1 MAAKTAAAAAW
12 LALALLAGTCSPFT
26 MPRHG
31 HRRHQRRG
39 AAVGEQEV
47 EQKPIVRTAA
57 GALQVGR
64 SEIQTLVFEGDYVV
78 HYERGVCQYA
88 GRLQERDDDDGDGG
102 GDGEL
107 PILLRFADRTV
118 ALEHREASRLTR
130 LRGSDETVAVRSSEL
145 FQPADGPAARRRRA
159 CSENVAGSPSAWPA
173 AQQVVE
179 ARGLAG
185 QAGPRRGREPGPRAR
200 PAHARGRA
208 RSSRSRDACAPFDD
222 EAAALLEAGL
232 GYELT
237 AGQRQCWEDVEEDMC
252 RRLAPMDRL
261 VGFGKTELAVRAAAL
276 AVKSGRQVAILAPTT
291 VLAQQHYKVFR
302 RRLEPLGIT
311 VEFLRSPS
319 RKYVDEATGK
329 KASSAK
335 ECRRVREQ
343 VASGRCGVCVGTHA
357 LLSPKQVWHAL
368 GLAVIDEEQRFGVRQ
383 KERLKAACVD
393 VDVLTLSATPI
404 PRTLGAALAGLRDT
418 SELPDPPP
426 GRGETSSLV
435 ARDQP
440 GRKEDDYFLTAILE
454 KELARGGQCFYV
466 VPRIA
471 DVPAARR
478 RLLGALRAIGHP
490 AAARVDA
497 PGEPDD
503 DDDAEDPSGGA
514 IAVAHGRVDDPAAV
528 VADFAAGDNE
538 TRPVLLATTLVEN
551 CVENGLDLPR
561 CNTIVI
567 QDAHRFGLA
576 SLHQLRGRVGR
587 GERKAL
593 AVFLYPR
600 DGATTDAAAARLRAV
615 ADVDAKSGPELA
627 RRDLEIRGAGAL
639 LGTRQSGRAS
649 RDVGDEMY
657 AKLLV
662 EELERLRALDVRPA
676 DRGCDASHLPAAAL
690 LEQRAAGDADAE
702 AALARVRGAPTL
714 EACQRA
720 ARRQGASG
728 PAKLAVKLRFLELH
742 GARLGFESAAL
753 EARAYNDLTTP
764 HGLLRAPRL
773 NPKTWTLL
781 RREVPEG
788 SRSSLRFD
796 ETTATVEVVRL
807 GALKPAQQVD
817 FLLEA
822 VLHMAGFLDRVA
834 QVHATDAAGE
844 KKADEAAEAP
854 AAVAR

>member
-12 LALALLAGTCSPFT
+12 FALALLAGTCSPFT

-130 LRGSDETVAVRSSEL
+130 LRGSDETVAVRSKWSKPEVWRGKRDR
-145 FQPADGPAARRRRA
+145 AEAASRD
-159 CSENVAGSPSAWPA
+159 
-173 AQQVVE
+173 
-179 ARGLAG
+179 
-185 QAGPRRGREPGPRAR
+185 
-200 PAHARGRA
+200 HARDLLTLAAA

-490 AAARVDA
+490 AGARVDA

-720 ARRQGASG
+720 RAAKALG
-728 PAKLAVKLRFLELH
+728 PDAAKLAVKLRFLELH

>member
-1 MAAKTAAAAAW
+1 
-12 LALALLAGTCSPFT
+12 

-107 PILLRFADRTV
+107 PILLR
-118 ALEHREASRLTR
+118 H
-130 LRGSDETVAVRSSEL
+130 GSHAN
-145 FQPADGPAARRRRA
+145 AG
-159 CSENVAGSPSAWPA
+159 GSPST
-173 AQQVVE
+173 
-179 ARGLAG
+179 
-185 QAGPRRGREPGPRAR
+185 GPRLSKWSKPEVWRGKRDRAEAASR
-200 PAHARGRA
+200 DHARDLLTLAAA

-357 LLSPKQVWHAL
+357 LLSPKQVWHTL

-426 GRGETSSLV
+426 GRGETSSSSRP
-435 ARDQP
+435 AGPQG
-440 GRKEDDYFLTAILE
+440 GRLLLTAILE

-490 AAARVDA
+490 AAAGVDA

-593 AVFLYPR
+593 AVFLYPS

-714 EACQRA
+714 EACRA
-720 ARRQGASG
+720 AKRRLARR
-728 PAKLAVKLRFLELH
+728 AKLAVKLRFLELH

-764 HGLLRAPRL
+764 HGLLARAL
-773 NPKTWTLL
+773 NPKTDAL
-781 RREVPEG
+781 RRGARGRGRASASTRRRRPSKASNIMEITLKKPAADAKVGVSLVG
-788 SRSSLRFD
+788 SPPLVHQIR
-796 ETTATVEVVRL
+796 AGGL
-807 GALKPAQQVD
+807 GA
-817 FLLEA
+817 
-822 VLHMAGFLDRVA
+822 
-834 QVHATDAAGE
+834 AAGC
-844 KKADEAAEAP
+844 ASATAS
-854 AAVAR
+854 

>member
-1 MAAKTAAAAAW
+1 MAVAW
-12 LALALLAGTCSPFT
+12 LALALLAGTCNPFT
-26 MPRHG
+26 VPRHG

-88 GRLQERDDDDGDGG
+88 GRLQERDDDDDGG
-102 GDGEL
+102 GVGDGEL

-145 FQPADGPAARRRRA
+145 FQPADGPAAA
-159 CSENVAGSPSAWPA
+159 ASPSLGAENVGGSSATS
-173 AQQVVE
+173 
-179 ARGLAG
+179 
-185 QAGPRRGREPGPRAR
+185 GPRLSKWSKPEVWRGKRDRAEAASR
-200 PAHARGRA
+200 DHARDLLTLAAA

-261 VGFGKTELAVRAAAL
+261 VFGDVGFGKTELAVRAAAL

-478 RLLGALRAIGHP
+478 RLLGALKAIGHP
-490 AAARVDA
+490 AAAGVDA
-497 PGEPDD
+497 PGEADD

-551 CVENGLDLPR
+551 GLDLPR

-593 AVFLYPR
+593 AVFLHPR

-690 LEQRAAGDADAE
+690 LEQRAAGDADAA
-702 AALARVRGAPTL
+702 AALARVRAAPTL
-714 EACQRA
+714 QACQRA
-720 ARRQGASG
+720 ARGAKAALG
-728 PAKLAVKLRFLELH
+728 PDAAKLAVKLRFLELH

-844 KKADEAAEAP
+844 KSDEAAEAP